1 MTHHDQFIGRDEP
14 RLDAVS
20 RDLKLHWL
28 ACSVLRSASPL
39 NAAASPCASLRL
51 VFRVARLVC
60 LPNLVQVRCER
71 LHDVVVLAPILPC
84 ASHLRYALLHQA
96 RAVVL
101 LLLLVLQVFVL
112 LLPVLV
118 LPVFVLLPV
127 LVLLPVF
134 VLLPVLVLP
143 DLVLLPVLLLPV
155 FVLLLPVL
163 VQPVVVV
170 AAEMQVLK

>member
-1 MTHHDQFIGRDEP
+1 MLSFAII
-14 RLDAVS
+14 
-20 RDLKLHWL
+20 
-28 ACSVLRSASPL
+28 
-39 NAAASPCASLRL
+39 
-51 VFRVARLVC
+51 VC

-84 ASHLRYALLHQA
+84 ASHLRYVLLHQA

-101 LLLLVLQVFVL
+101 LPVLVLPVFVL

-127 LVLLPVF
+127 LVLPVF
-134 VLLPVLVLP
+134 VLLT
-143 DLVLLPVLLLPV
+143 VLLLPV

-170 AAEMQVLK
+170 AAVEMRVLK

>member
-1 MTHHDQFIGRDEP
+1 MTHHDQFIGHDES

-28 ACSVLRSASPL
+28 ACSVFRSASPL
-39 NAAASPCASLRL
+39 NAAASLCVRRRL
-51 VFRVARLVC
+51 VLSVAIIVC

-84 ASHLRYALLHQA
+84 ASHLRYVLLHHA

-101 LLLLVLQVFVL
+101 PVIV

-127 LVLLPVF
+127 IVMPVF
-134 VLLPVLVLP
+134 VLLTVI
-143 DLVLLPVLLLPV
+143 LLPV

-170 AAEMQVLK
+170 AAVEMRVLK

>member
-1 MTHHDQFIGRDEP
+1 MTHHDQFIGHDES

-28 ACSVLRSASPL
+28 ACSVLRSTSPL
-39 NAAASPCASLRL
+39 NAAVSPCASLRL
-51 VFRVARLVC
+51 VLRVALIVC

-84 ASHLRYALLHQA
+84 ASHLRYVLLHQA

-101 LLLLVLQVFVL
+101 LPVLVLPVFVL

-127 LVLLPVF
+127 LVLPVF
-134 VLLPVLVLP
+134 VLLT
-143 DLVLLPVLLLPV
+143 VLLLPV

-170 AAEMQVLK
+170 AAVEIRVLK